1 MKKIYQII
9 LFIFLS
15 AGGFSQTNLTGYE
28 YWFNS
33 DYDDRQKISVPAGE
47 EHSLTDDIDV
57 SHLPEG
63 LNRFTIR
70 YKDENGIF
78 SSSYTRNFIKHTL
91 NELSVCEY
99 WFDDDYAGRQQ
110 IAFAPDLQHQFSA
123 DIDVSQLTAGIHVF
137 HIRYKGDNGFY
148 SSMQSKTFLHIPEN
162 KQLTYFEYWFN
173 DDFENR
179 TGRALTPA
187 SQFQTVEDLD
197 ISNLNNGL
205 NTISF
210 RTKDNFGFYSSPTTI
225 YFYKDDN
232 LLDGPPDLTAYEYWF
247 NNDYE
252 NRMETAFTP
261 AEGQLLLTS
270 VDAAALPEGVNV
282 FNIRF
287 KDEQGTYSITQSD
300 IFYRKT
306 LAPLT
311 ANNMVAY
318 EYWFNNDY
326 ENRMETAFTPAEG
339 QRLTT
344 SFDAAALP
352 EGVNVFNIRFKDE
365 QGTYSATQS
374 DIFYRKTLAP
384 LTANN
389 MVAYE
394 YWFNN
399 DYENRMETA
408 FTPAEGQR
416 LTTSFDAAALPEGVN
431 VFNIRFKDEQGVYSV
446 AQSQVFY
453 KNSHAGLHSNKIY
466 AYKYRI
472 DDENGLARGG
482 DPLSGYTLV
491 TLSEPV
497 NPALIDLDIDMSN
510 IPKGSYLFL
519 FSSLDSLG
527 LWSATTTD
535 TIVKTAFPVALFEPE
550 NDPVCSN
557 TPVRF
562 INQSIDADTCLWDFG
577 DGHTSNEYEPEHIF
591 ESAGEYL
598 VFLTVTDT
606 ISGRESTISRLI
618 VINPEYNIEA
628 RKAIC
633 IDSVYQFGT
642 QLITEA
648 GVYEEMFQSVHGCDS
663 LVNLTVQTVP
673 GNMEVSNR
681 SILPAGNECFNGF
694 YTITVA
700 GDGYPVIVESGAM
713 AEFIAGQSIL
723 FKPGFHAQE
732 GSNVS
737 AYITTDGQ
745 YCVEAPAAIVAQQQE
760 EQGQQNEEKAAAV
773 VTGTETAVEGP
784 QTMLVYPNPNSGVFT
799 VKFSH
804 LTEETQVMLFNSI
817 GQMIFNQTTT
827 DPEVLI
833 DLPGITSGMYI
844 VKAIN
849 RNNRFDQKIIVK

>member
-287 KDEQGTYSITQSD
+287 KDEQGTYS
-300 IFYRKT
+300 
-306 LAPLT
+306 
-311 ANNMVAY
+311 
-318 EYWFNNDY
+318 
-326 ENRMETAFTPAEG
+326 
-339 QRLTT
+339 
-344 SFDAAALP
+344 
-352 EGVNVFNIRFKDE
+352 
-365 QGTYSATQS
+365 ATQS

-535 TIVKTAFPVALFEPE
+535 TIVKIACPVALFEPE

>member
-365 QGTYSATQS
+365 QG
-374 DIFYRKTLAP
+374 
-384 LTANN
+384 
-389 MVAYE
+389 
-394 YWFNN
+394 
-399 DYENRMETA
+399 
-408 FTPAEGQR
+408 
-416 LTTSFDAAALPEGVN
+416 
-431 VFNIRFKDEQGVYSV
+431 VYSV

-535 TIVKTAFPVALFEPE
+535 TIVKIACPVALFEPE

-732 GSNVS
+732 GSYVS

-773 VTGTETAVEGP
+773 VTETETAVEGP
-784 QTMLVYPNPNSGVFT
+784 QTMLVYTNPNSGVFR
-799 VKFSH
+799 VKFSY

-844 VKAIN
+844 VKAVSES
-849 RNNRFDQKIIVK
+849 RKFSQKIVVK

>member
-1 MKKIYQII
+1 
-9 LFIFLS
+9 
-15 AGGFSQTNLTGYE
+15 
-28 YWFNS
+28 
-33 DYDDRQKISVPAGE
+33 
-47 EHSLTDDIDV
+47 
-57 SHLPEG
+57 
-63 LNRFTIR
+63 
-70 YKDENGIF
+70 
-78 SSSYTRNFIKHTL
+78 
-91 NELSVCEY
+91 
-99 WFDDDYAGRQQ
+99 
-110 IAFAPDLQHQFSA
+110 
-123 DIDVSQLTAGIHVF
+123 
-137 HIRYKGDNGFY
+137 
-148 SSMQSKTFLHIPEN
+148 
-162 KQLTYFEYWFN
+162 
-173 DDFENR
+173 
-179 TGRALTPA
+179 
-187 SQFQTVEDLD
+187 
-197 ISNLNNGL
+197 
-205 NTISF
+205 
-210 RTKDNFGFYSSPTTI
+210 
-225 YFYKDDN
+225 
-232 LLDGPPDLTAYEYWF
+232 
-247 NNDYE
+247 
-252 NRMETAFTP
+252 
-261 AEGQLLLTS
+261 
-270 VDAAALPEGVNV
+270 
-282 FNIRF
+282 
-287 KDEQGTYSITQSD
+287 
-300 IFYRKT
+300 
-306 LAPLT
+306 
-311 ANNMVAY
+311 
-318 EYWFNNDY
+318 
-326 ENRMETAFTPAEG
+326 
-339 QRLTT
+339 
-344 SFDAAALP
+344 
-352 EGVNVFNIRFKDE
+352 
-365 QGTYSATQS
+365 
-374 DIFYRKTLAP
+374 
-384 LTANN
+384 
-389 MVAYE
+389 
-394 YWFNN
+394 
-399 DYENRMETA
+399 META

-446 AQSQVFY
+446 AQSEVFY

-535 TIVKTAFPVALFEPE
+535 TIVKTACPVALFEPE

-681 SILPAGNECFNGF
+681 SILPAGDECFNGF

-700 GDGYPVIVESGAM
+700 GDGYPVTVESGASVD
-713 AEFIAGQSIL
+713 FIAGQSIRFL
-723 FKPGFHAQE
+723 PGFYAQN
-732 GSNVS
+732 GSYVK
-737 AYITTDGQ
+737 AYISTEPWFCENQ
-745 YCVEAPAAIVAQQQE
+745 SIPAVAAQQQE
-760 EQGQQNEEKAAAV
+760 PQNEEKAAAV
-773 VTGTETAVEGP
+773 VTGTETAVEGT
-784 QTMLVYPNPNSGVFT
+784 QTMLVYPNPNSGVFR
-799 VKFSH
+799 VKFSY

-844 VKAIN
+844 VKAVSES
-849 RNNRFDQKIIVK
+849 RQFSQKIVVK

>member
-1 MKKIYQII
+1 MKKIYPVIF
-9 LFIFLS
+9 FIFLS
-15 AGGFSQTNLTGYE
+15 AGGFSQNNLTGYE

-110 IAFAPDLQHQFSA
+110 IAIAPDLQHQFSA
-123 DIDVSQLTAGIHVF
+123 DIDVSQLTSGIHVF

-162 KQLTYFEYWFN
+162 KQITYFEYWFN
-173 DDFENR
+173 GDFENR

-187 SQFQTVEDLD
+187 SQFQTVENLD

-300 IFYRKT
+300 IFYRKA

-339 QRLTT
+339 QLLLT
-344 SFDAAALP
+344 SVDAAALP
-352 EGVNVFNIRFKDE
+352 EGVNV
-365 QGTYSATQS
+365 
-374 DIFYRKTLAP
+374 L
-384 LTANN
+384 
-389 MVAYE
+389 
-394 YWFNN
+394 
-399 DYENRMETA
+399 
-408 FTPAEGQR
+408 
-416 LTTSFDAAALPEGVN
+416 
-431 VFNIRFKDEQGVYSV
+431 NIRFKDEQGVYSV
-446 AQSQVFY
+446 AQSEVFY
-453 KNSHAGLHSNKIY
+453 KNSHAGLRSNKIY

-527 LWSATTTD
+527 FWSATTTD
-535 TIVKTAFPVALFEPE
+535 TIVKTACPVALFEPE
-550 NDPVCSN
+550 NDPMCSN

-606 ISGRESTISRLI
+606 ISGRDSTISRLI

-633 IDSVYQFGT
+633 IDSVYQFGK
-642 QLITEA
+642 QLITES

-663 LVNLTVQTVP
+663 LVTLTLQTVR

-681 SILPAGNECFNGF
+681 SILPSDDECFNGF

-700 GDGYPVIVESGAM
+700 GDGYPVTVEPGASVD
-713 AEFIAGQSIL
+713 FIAGQSIRFL
-723 FKPGFHAQE
+723 PGFYAQN
-732 GSNVS
+732 GSYVK
-737 AYITTDGQ
+737 AYISTEPWFCINQ
-745 YCVEAPAAIVAQQQE
+745 SIPAVAAQQQE
-760 EQGQQNEEKAAAV
+760 TQNEEKAAV
-773 VTGTETAVEGP
+773 IVTETQQTVEGP
-784 QTMLVYPNPNSGVFT
+784 QTMLVYPNPNSGQFT
-799 VKFSH
+799 VEFRNFEDEIRV
-804 LTEETQVMLFNSI
+804 LMFNSI
-817 GQMIFNQTTT
+817 GQLLH
-827 DPEVLI
+827 DE
-833 DLPGITSGMYI
+833 ITSEKEIRMNVPHLESGMYFI
-844 VKAIN
+844 KAVSES
-849 RNNRFDQKIIVK
+849 RQFSEKIIVK

>member
-365 QGTYSATQS
+365 QG
-374 DIFYRKTLAP
+374 
-384 LTANN
+384 
-389 MVAYE
+389 
-394 YWFNN
+394 
-399 DYENRMETA
+399 
-408 FTPAEGQR
+408 
-416 LTTSFDAAALPEGVN
+416 
-431 VFNIRFKDEQGVYSV
+431 VYSV

-535 TIVKTAFPVALFEPE
+535 TIVKIACPVALFEPE

>member
-1 MKKIYQII
+1 MKKIYPVIF
-9 LFIFLS
+9 FIFLS
-15 AGGFSQTNLTGYE
+15 AGGFSQNNLTGYE

-110 IAFAPDLQHQFSA
+110 IAIAPDLQHQFSA
-123 DIDVSQLTAGIHVF
+123 DIDVSQLTSGIHVF

-162 KQLTYFEYWFN
+162 KQITYFEYWFN
-173 DDFENR
+173 GDFENR

-187 SQFQTVEDLD
+187 SQFQTVENLD

-282 FNIRF
+282 
-287 KDEQGTYSITQSD
+287 
-300 IFYRKT
+300 
-306 LAPLT
+306 L
-311 ANNMVAY
+311 
-318 EYWFNNDY
+318 
-326 ENRMETAFTPAEG
+326 
-339 QRLTT
+339 
-344 SFDAAALP
+344 
-352 EGVNVFNIRFKDE
+352 
-365 QGTYSATQS
+365 
-374 DIFYRKTLAP
+374 
-384 LTANN
+384 
-389 MVAYE
+389 
-394 YWFNN
+394 
-399 DYENRMETA
+399 
-408 FTPAEGQR
+408 
-416 LTTSFDAAALPEGVN
+416 
-431 VFNIRFKDEQGVYSV
+431 NIRFKDEQGVYSV
-446 AQSQVFY
+446 AQSEVFY
-453 KNSHAGLHSNKIY
+453 KNSHAGLRSNKIY

-527 LWSATTTD
+527 FWSATTTD
-535 TIVKTAFPVALFEPE
+535 TIVKTACPVALFEPE
-550 NDPVCSN
+550 NDPMCSN

-606 ISGRESTISRLI
+606 ISGRDSTISRLI

-633 IDSVYQFGT
+633 IDSVYQFGK
-642 QLITEA
+642 QLITES

-663 LVNLTVQTVP
+663 LVTLTLQTVR

-681 SILPAGNECFNGF
+681 SILPSDDECFNGF

-700 GDGYPVIVESGAM
+700 GDGYPVTVEPGASVD
-713 AEFIAGQSIL
+713 FIAGQSIRFL
-723 FKPGFHAQE
+723 PGFYAQN
-732 GSNVS
+732 GSYVK
-737 AYITTDGQ
+737 AYISTEPWFCINQ
-745 YCVEAPAAIVAQQQE
+745 SIPAVAAQQQE
-760 EQGQQNEEKAAAV
+760 TQNEEKAAV
-773 VTGTETAVEGP
+773 IVTETQQTVEGP
-784 QTMLVYPNPNSGVFT
+784 QTMLVYPNPNSGQFT
-799 VKFSH
+799 VEFRNFEDEIRV
-804 LTEETQVMLFNSI
+804 LMFNSI
-817 GQMIFNQTTT
+817 GQLLH
-827 DPEVLI
+827 DE
-833 DLPGITSGMYI
+833 ITSEKEIRMNVPHLESGMYFI
-844 VKAIN
+844 KAVSES
-849 RNNRFDQKIIVK
+849 RQFSEKIIVK